1 MREPKSTMN
10 KGIHNLY
17 RSKFQ
22 ALKFLFL
29 NVMQP
34 VESTQIN
41 AELKNLITIDQAWY
55 YGIVPVKHDN
65 GVLHFLV
72 NENKKGNDL
81 QSELEI
87 ILGKKITLKSES
99 SERLEQFLMSN
110 YPKAQNN
117 GRLDASTTETYRL
130 NVNDNNFLETLVKEA
145 KDLHSS
151 DIHIETY
158 SEKCRIR
165 FRVDGVLIDR
175 HKLNKIEYPTLINK
189 IKIAASCDIAE
200 KRMPQDG
207 RIRFKFNN
215 SNLDMRVSI
224 LPTLYGEKIV
234 LRLLGSDASHI
245 HIEKLG
251 FSKEEL
257 QRYELAVKKPNG
269 IILISG
275 PTGSGK
281 TTTLYATLKVINKP
295 TNNILTI
302 EDPIEYTLDG
312 INQVQLKEEIGLS
325 YTEALRT
332 FLRQDPD
339 IIMLGEIRDA
349 QTAQMAIRAALTGH
363 LVLSTIH
370 TNSAWGTISRLVDMG
385 IAPYLLASVMN
396 LSVAQRLIRILC
408 PHCKTQSELD
418 KNELPENYRQLKIT
432 HHSSGPGCQQCYYTG
447 YKGRKAIYEVINIT
461 KELGE
466 HIKHNVTEIND
477 YLKTNKIDKLAENAL
492 KLFIAGETSLEEVYP
507 LLISET

>member
-1 MREPKSTMN
+1 MDQ
-10 KGIHNLY
+10 L
-17 RSKFQ
+17 
-22 ALKFLFL
+22 
-29 NVMQP
+29 
-34 VESTQIN
+34 QISID
-41 AELKNLITIDQAWY
+41 LKNQLNISQAWY
-55 YGIVPVKHDN
+55 YKIVPCRLQD
-65 GVLHFLV
+65 GVLFFLCDKDRV
-72 NENKKGNDL
+72 SSELKT
-81 QSELEI
+81 ELEI
-87 ILGKKITLKSES
+87 MLGKRIDLIPE
-99 SERLEQFLMSN
+99 EQQKVEELLQSF
-110 YPKAQNN
+110 YPRSQGNLNSA
-117 GRLDASTTETYRL
+117 TTETYRL

-145 KDLHSS
+145 KSLNSS

-158 SEKCRIR
+158 GEKCRIR

-175 HKLNKIEYPTLINK
+175 HKLNKGEYPTLINK

-245 HIEKLG
+245 QIEKLG

-257 QRYELAVKKPNG
+257 ERYELAVKKPNG

-281 TTTLYATLKVINKP
+281 TTTLYATLKVLNKP

-312 INQVQLKEEIGLS
+312 INQVQLKEEIGLT

-370 TNSAWGTISRLVDMG
+370 TNSAWGTVSRLVDMG
-385 IAPYLLASVMN
+385 VAPYLLSNVFN
-396 LSVAQRLIRILC
+396 LSVAQRLIRTLC
-408 PHCKTQSELD
+408 PHCKKQEAFD
-418 KNELPENYRQLKIT
+418 KGEMPENYRNVNILVHYKAV
-432 HHSSGPGCQQCYYTG
+432 GCQQCHFTG
-447 YKGRKAIYEVINIT
+447 FKGRKAIYEVIHIT
-461 KELGE
+461 RELSE
-466 HIKHNVTEIND
+466 EIKNNTTNVD
-477 YLKTNKIDKLAENAL
+477 DHLKKSKIDKLADNAL
-492 KLFIAGETSLEEVYP
+492 KLFKQGETTLEEIYP
-507 LLISET
+507 YLINEN

>member
-1 MREPKSTMN
+1 MLLTKIT
-10 KGIHNLY
+10 
-17 RSKFQ
+17 
-22 ALKFLFL
+22 
-29 NVMQP
+29 
-34 VESTQIN
+34 
-41 AELKNLITIDQAWY
+41 AELKNQVTLDQAWY
-55 YGIVPVKHDN
+55 YGIVPVKSEKDSLN
-65 GVLHFLV
+65 LLV
-72 NENKKGNDL
+72 SDAEKKNDL
-81 QSELEI
+81 QAELEI
-87 ILGKKITLKSES
+87 IFGKKIV
-99 SERLEQFLMSN
+99 LETVSAEELDKVLMSN
-110 YPKAQNN
+110 YPRSKTNGHQGVAQ
-117 GRLDASTTETYRL
+117 SETYRL

-145 KDLHSS
+145 KDLRSS

-158 SEKCRIR
+158 GEKCRIR

-175 HKLNKIEYPTLINK
+175 HKLNKLEYPTLINK

-215 SNLDMRVSI
+215 TNLDIRVSI

-245 HIEKLG
+245 NIEKLG
-251 FSKEEL
+251 FNAEEL
-257 QRYELAVKKPNG
+257 KRYELAVKKPNG

-295 TNNILTI
+295 TNNIVTI

-312 INQVQLKEEIGLS
+312 VNQVQLKEDIGLS
-325 YTEALRT
+325 YSEALKT

-339 IIMLGEIRDA
+339 VIMLGEIRDA

-396 LSVAQRLIRILC
+396 LSVAQRLVRTLC
-408 PHCKTQSELD
+408 PDCKKLVDLD
-418 KNELPENYRQLKIT
+418 KAELPEYYRELKLTKHNIAQ
-432 HHSSGPGCQQCYYTG
+432 GCQNCYFTG

-466 HIKHNVTEIND
+466 HIKQNRTEVD
-477 YLKTNKIDKLAENAL
+477 GYLKQNKIDKLSENAL
-492 KLFIAGETSLEEVYP
+492 KLFFEGETSLEEIYP
-507 LLISET
+507 FLLNEF

>member
-1 MREPKSTMN
+1 MKATEL
-10 KGIHNLY
+10 I
-17 RSKFQ
+17 
-22 ALKFLFL
+22 
-29 NVMQP
+29 
-34 VESTQIN
+34 QIS
-41 AELKNLITIDQAWY
+41 AELKNQVTIEQAWY
-55 YGIVPVKHDN
+55 YGIVPNKIEN

-72 NENKKGNDL
+72 GENKLSAEL

-87 ILGKKITLKSES
+87 ILGKKVKLIAENSA
-99 SERLEQFLMSN
+99 RLVQALMSN
-110 YPKAQNN
+110 YPKAHGS
-117 GRLDASTTETYRL
+117 GRLDSAVTETYRL

-158 SEKCRIR
+158 GEKCRIR

-175 HKLNKIEYPTLINK
+175 HKLNRMEYPTLVNK
-189 IKIAASCDIAE
+189 IKIAAACDIAE

-215 SNLDMRVSI
+215 TNLDIRVSI

-245 HIEKLG
+245 HIDKLG
-251 FSKEEL
+251 FNEAEL
-257 QRYELAVKKPNG
+257 ERYALAVKKPNG

-281 TTTLYATLKVINKP
+281 TTTLYATLKVLNRP

-312 INQVQLKEEIGLS
+312 VNQVQLKEEIGLS
-325 YTEALRT
+325 YAEALRT

-385 IAPYLLASVMN
+385 VAPYLLASVMN
-396 LSVAQRLIRILC
+396 LSVAQRLVRTLC
-408 PHCKTQSELD
+408 PHCKKQTAFD
-418 KNELPENYRQLKIT
+418 RKELPEKYRSTEIT
-432 HHSSGPGCQQCYYTG
+432 HQYIAAGCGLCYFTG

-466 HIKHNVTEIND
+466 QIKQSATEID
-477 YLKTNKIDKLAENAL
+477 AYLKTNKIDKLAGNAM
-492 KLFIAGETSLEEVYP
+492 KLFVTGETSLEEVYP
-507 LLISET
+507 FLLNES

>member
-1 MREPKSTMN
+1 MN
-10 KGIHNLY
+10 
-17 RSKFQ
+17 
-22 ALKFLFL
+22 
-29 NVMQP
+29 
-34 VESTQIN
+34 STQIEN
-41 AELKNLITIDQAWY
+41 ELKNQISIDTAWH
-55 YGIVPVKHDN
+55 YGIVPYKLEN
-65 GVLHFLV
+65 NLLHVWISEEKFSEQL
-72 NENKKGNDL
+72 ET
-81 QSELEI
+81 ELEI
-87 ILGKKITLKSES
+87 ILGKKLKLVPEPSDH
-99 SERLEQFLMSN
+99 LEQKLLSL
-110 YPKAQNN
+110 YPRALGAPSSLKENQVN
-117 GRLDASTTETYRL
+117 YRL
-130 NVNDNNFLETLVKEA
+130 NVNDSNFLESLVKEA

-175 HKLNKIEYPTLINK
+175 HKLNKQEYPTLINK

-215 SNLDMRVSI
+215 NNLDMRVSI

-245 HIEKLG
+245 DISKLG
-251 FSKEEL
+251 FSSAEL
-257 QRYELAVKKPNG
+257 SRYELAVKKPNG

-312 INQVQLKEEIGLS
+312 INQVQLKEEIGLT

-363 LVLSTIH
+363 LVLSSIH
-370 TNSAWGTISRLVDMG
+370 TNSAWGTVSRLVDMG
-385 IAPYLLASVMN
+385 IAPYLLASVLN
-396 LSVAQRLIRILC
+396 LSVAQRLVRLLC
-408 PHCKTQSELD
+408 SHCKREESLMYA
-418 KNELPENYRQLKIT
+418 ELPGKYVSLNIKT
-432 HHSSGPGCQQCYYTG
+432 HFVPAGCSNCYYSG
-447 YKGRKAIYEVINIT
+447 YKGRKAIYEVIDVT
-461 KELGE
+461 KDLSEL
-466 HIKHNVTEIND
+466 IKQNVTDVDD
-477 YLKTNKIDKLAENAL
+477 YLKQRKIDKLAENAL
-492 KLFIAGETSLEEVYP
+492 QLFKNGDTSLEEIYP
-507 LLISET
+507 YLISENG